1 MGLTSLF
8 LILCGVFCTIGILWK
23 DNPRESI
30 QGLAITSFVIGLFSG
45 IAGVSMS
52 ACLAIDFFQRDRNE
66 FKTLQHRAVLQ
77 RMMIENY
84 NSVNLTNALDF
95 NNEQNLIR
103 RDNESF
109 WMRFLKSYYYV
120 DTIEIPQYQFT
131 PTQNLNV
138 RLEGVSE

>member
-1 MGLTSLF
+1 MGLTALL
-8 LILCGVFCTIGILWK
+8 LILSGVSIALCVLGK
-23 DNPRESI
+23 NNSREWV
-30 QGLAITSFVIGLFSG
+30 QGLAIGSFVTGLFSG
-45 IAGVSMS
+45 VAGFMMS
-52 ACLAIDFFQRDRNE
+52 ACLAIDFFQWERNE
-66 FKTLQHRAVLQ
+66 FKTLQRRAVLQ

-84 NSVNLTNALDF
+84 NSINLTNALDF

-103 RDNESF
+103 RDNQSF

>member
-1 MGLTSLF
+1 MGLTALF
-8 LILCGVFCTIGILWK
+8 LILCGVLISLGIWLK
-23 DNPRESI
+23 DKPKEWI
-30 QGLAITSFVIGLFSG
+30 QGIAIVSFVLGIFSG
-45 IAGVSMS
+45 IAGFCMS
-52 ACLAIDFFQRDRNE
+52 ACLALDFFQWDRNE
-66 FKTLQHRAVLQ
+66 FRTFQRRAVLQ

-84 NSVNLTNALDF
+84 NSVNLTNALAF

-103 RDNESF
+103 RDNQSF
-109 WMRFLKSYYYV
+109 WLRWLKSYYYV

>member
-1 MGLTSLF
+1 MGLTGLF
-8 LILCGVFCTIGILWK
+8 LIMCGVFGTIGILWK
-23 DNPRESI
+23 DNPREWV
-30 QGLAITSFVIGLFSG
+30 QGLAIVSFVIGLFSG
-45 IAGVSMS
+45 VTGFILSGS
-52 ACLAIDFFQRDRNE
+52 LAIDFIQRERNE
-66 FKTLQHRAVLQ
+66 FRTLQRRAVLQ

-84 NSVNLTNALDF
+84 NSINLTNALDF

-103 RDNESF
+103 RDNQSF
-109 WMRFLKSYYYV
+109 WLKFLKSYYYV